1 MFEPPRLRLALAVG
15 DQELEQ
21 RLRPALD
28 AFDDLLVAVQ
38 CLAAD
43 QVLQVVEARDVDALI
58 LASNLHRL
66 SDALLLELERLG
78 LPIVLLVPDPEAER
92 WQSRRDPT
100 LALDA
105 DAEAIRHALLSSRR
119 GERSVHRAAPDR
131 VALK

>member
-43 QVLQVVEARDVDALI
+43 QVLRVLEAREVDALI
-58 LASNLHRL
+58 VASNLHRL
-66 SDALLLELERLG
+66 TDAVLLELERPG
-78 LPIVLLVPDPEAER
+78 LPLVLLVPDPEDER
-92 WQSRRDPT
+92 WKSRRDPT
-100 LALDA
+100 LAVDA
-105 DAEAIRHALLSSRR
+105 DAE
-119 GERSVHRAAPDR
+119 
-131 VALK
+131 